1 MRQPII
7 VGNWKMNMVIS
18 ASSKL
23 IEELLDTSD
32 FRGSFDLVVAPPFTS
47 LSVVNNSIKGS
58 NIKLAGQNMASKLE
72 GAQTGEV
79 SATMLKD
86 AGCDYVILGHSERRQ
101 HQDESDELINKKVFI
116 ACENA
121 LNAIFCI
128 GESFDDQKKGKTYEV
143 LEGQLLAG
151 LKGLNEEQLNSLLIA
166 YEPIWAIGSGHTA
179 GANKVQEVH
188 SFIRNWLKNSFGKNF
203 AERARIIYGG
213 SVDSKIS
220 SSLMEQPDV
229 DGLLVGG
236 ASLKSK
242 SFYDI
247 IKLSF
252 ETGD

>member
-1 MRQPII
+1 
-7 VGNWKMNMVIS
+7 
-18 ASSKL
+18 
-23 IEELLDTSD
+23 
-32 FRGSFDLVVAPPFTS
+32 
-47 LSVVNNSIKGS
+47 
-58 NIKLAGQNMASKLE
+58 
-72 GAQTGEV
+72 
-79 SATMLKD
+79 
-86 AGCDYVILGHSERRQ
+86 
-101 HQDESDELINKKVFI
+101 
-116 ACENA
+116 
-121 LNAIFCI
+121 
-128 GESFDDQKKGKTYEV
+128 ESFDDQKKGKTYEV